1 MEIAGKIK
9 VINPTKQVS
18 ETFKK
23 RELVVTTEEQYP
35 QHITIDFIQ
44 DKCSVLDSYKVGENV
59 RVSINVRGKEHTTK
73 DGEVKY
79 FNQLQGW
86 KIERTDSAVPPQ
98 HQ

>member
-9 VINPTKQVS
+9 VINPTKEVS
-18 ETFKK
+18 DTFKK
-23 RELVVTTEEQYP
+23 REMVVTTEEQYP